1 MLSIFCKKYVFL
13 YVFDTKF
20 KLLINPYWNFVCLLV
35 SVTYIQM
42 SPFEGSSRLEEKDR
56 EEGKLYAHMQKG
68 YSVYVYKT

>member
-13 YVFDTKF
+13 CVSNIKF
-20 KLLINPYWNFVCLLV
+20 NLLINPYSATCVE
-35 SVTYIQM
+35 I
-42 SPFEGSSRLEEKDR
+42 SPFEGSSILEKKGR